1 MLVSQM
7 SYVKSRYSD
16 VSTEARQIFTQA
28 AFESVE
34 GLEPWIIGE
43 EQPTSTP

>member
-1 MLVSQM
+1 MLVAQI

-16 VSTEARQIFTQA
+16 VLAEAKQLFTQA

-34 GLEPWIIGE
+34 GLEPWNISE

>member
-1 MLVSQM
+1 MLVAQM

-16 VSTEARQIFTQA
+16 VSAEARQTFAQA

-34 GLEPWIIGE
+34 GLEPWILNE